1 MPRSTSPARAART
14 PVLVPLGRRILL
26 EKKIVAAAGA
36 PTGGALALVPTI
48 EAVLYGSLVTDGAW
62 AFAELDGA
70 RLERA
75 LVRLLA
81 TYPMLAG
88 TFEAATSAVLL
99 NNAGVRYSRYRQP
112 GSFTGVEPDP
122 ERGRFAD
129 CAPPAMFGAKW
140 PADNPI
146 MTVMLTE
153 FDDAAVVGVAIWR
166 ASAQLVAIRRRNS
179 SAQIP

>member
-1 MPRSTSPARAART
+1 MP
-14 PVLVPLGRRILL
+14 VPLGRRILL

-88 TFEAATSAVLL
+88 TFEAATSAVVL

-112 GSFTGVEPDP
+112 GSFTI
-122 ERGRFAD
+122 A
-129 CAPPAMFGAKW
+129 AKL
-140 PADNPI
+140 ALL
-146 MTVMLTE
+146 VALLA
-153 FDDAAVVGVAIWR
+153 AAVAYAFASMNGGV
-166 ASAQLVAIRRRNS
+166 L
-179 SAQIP
+179 P